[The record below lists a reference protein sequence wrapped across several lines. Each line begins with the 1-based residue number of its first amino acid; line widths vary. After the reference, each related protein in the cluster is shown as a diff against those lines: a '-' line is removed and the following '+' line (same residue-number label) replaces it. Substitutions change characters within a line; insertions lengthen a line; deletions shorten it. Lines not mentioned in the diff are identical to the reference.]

1 MMRGSVYVDAPRNAE
16 RSQGGAPAST
26 IAVTLAFRLRLGLW
40 RSRVRS
46 RRALARM
53 SERELAD
60 IGVSWSQIAEEVSK
74 PFWRA

>member
-1 MMRGSVYVDAPRNAE
+1 MQRSAYVEAPRDDTRPRNSPAAAIMAVSALV
-16 RSQGGAPAST
+16 RSQRT
-26 IAVTLAFRLRLGLW
+26 IW
-40 RSRVRS
+40 RERQRY

-60 IGVSWSQIAEEVSK
+60 IGVGWSDIAADVSK

>member
-1 MMRGSVYVDAPRNAE
+1 MRGGVYVDAPRNAE
-16 RSQGGAPAST
+16 LLQGGLTASI
-26 IAVTLAFRLRLGLW
+26 IAVTLGFRSRLGLW

-60 IGVSWSQIAEEVSK
+60 IGVSWSQIADEINK
-74 PFWRA
+74 PFWRE